1 MVSNT
6 GDIALEVSDLQ
17 TTGSWSVSADTLP
30 QELAA
35 GEALVVTVEGHGSGA
50 LTVFTSDGDIE
61 VPLSATQASEPVVS
75 WITPSVDGTVI
86 PDTEVT
92 TLQVEVS
99 NTTELHWSSDVEGTL
114 SATPV
119 EDGTITYDW
128 DPLTRQN
135 GPYVV
140 TVAAKN
146 ECSKTI
152 SERNVCQQE
161 FYPADFTELAFWETS
176 GNASWDGTLQEL
188 ILTTT
193 YRNENGGAFK
203 TDQSIRSDKLDISFK
218 VYLGNSVAGRYGL
231 ALTMLDAERMT
242 SLEGGGASGMGY
254 SGLPGWSIEFNTST
268 GSVGFVID
276 GNREQIQHATQLP
289 SAKDGLWHDVD
300 IMMEGNTLTV
310 YYDDTLLINGTVEG
324 NTTFPGYIGF
334 SAATDDWVNT
344 HKVADLT
351 MNLTPCE

>member
-1 MVSNT
+1 MYS
-6 GDIALEVSDLQ
+6 GEVPIVLK
-17 TTGSWSVSADTLP
+17 LP
-30 QELAA
+30 ER
-35 GEALVVTVEGHGSGA
+35 EDRRST
-50 LTVFTSDGDIE
+50 LTVDIVYSTTQPRNQKVLQIQLTDESDAY
-61 VPLSATQASEPVVS
+61 LLY
-75 WITPSVDGTVI
+75 
-86 PDTEVT
+86 
-92 TLQVEVS
+92 TL
-99 NTTELHWSSDVEGTL
+99 D
-114 SATPV
+114 
-119 EDGTITYDW
+119 
-128 DPLTRQN
+128 
-135 GPYVV
+135 
-140 TVAAKN
+140 
-146 ECSKTI
+146 I
-152 SERNVCQQE
+152 SEDE
-161 FYPADFTELAFWETS
+161 FHT
-176 GNASWDGTLQEL
+176 
-188 ILTTT
+188 I
-193 YRNENGGAFK
+193 K

-218 VYLGNSVAGRYGL
+218 VYLGNSAAGRYGL

-310 YYDDTLLINGTVEG
+310 YYDDMLLINGTVEG